1 MNTRI
6 TTIEPAAA
14 TAPAATTAWQI
25 DPAHSTAELAVRHM
39 MVTTVKGHV
48 SAVEGSITLDENDLT
63 KSSVAV
69 VLDAGSID
77 TRDPKRDDHL
87 RSADFLDVQHFP
99 TITFASTRIERAA
112 DGYRIVGDL
121 TLHGVTRETVLGAA
135 FEGRQRDPWGS
146 ERAGFTAE
154 GVIDRRDYGLVWNQ
168 PLPTSGVLLGNDVR
182 VSIEMEAVL
191 QG

>member
-1 MNTRI
+1 MTTRI

-14 TAPAATTAWQI
+14 TAAAARTAWQI
-25 DPAHSTAELAVRHM
+25 DPAHSTAELAIRHM
-39 MVTTVKGHV
+39 MVTTVKGHI

-69 VLDAGSID
+69 VLDASSID

-87 RSADFLDVQHFP
+87 RSADFLDVQQFP
-99 TITFASTRIERAA
+99 TITFASTRIEHEA

-154 GVIDRRDYGLVWNQ
+154 GVIDRRDFGLVWNQ

-191 QG
+191 QA